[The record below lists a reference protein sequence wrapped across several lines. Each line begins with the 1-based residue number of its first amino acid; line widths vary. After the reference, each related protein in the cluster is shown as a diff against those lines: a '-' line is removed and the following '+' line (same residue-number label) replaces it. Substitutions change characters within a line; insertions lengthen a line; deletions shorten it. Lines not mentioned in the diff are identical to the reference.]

1 MTKHIIRGSKK
12 KGHKTSQTVS
22 KYYPAEDQDVESK
35 PRNWSSRKVN
45 QINKT
50 RSSISPG
57 TILILLAGRFRGK
70 RVVCLKILESGLL
83 LVSGPFKI
91 NGVPLRR
98 VNSSYVIATST
109 KLDVSSIDVSF
120 FDDMYFS
127 KKTPADNNEF
137 FLGDEPIQAIVSD
150 QRKEDQ
156 GKIDNI
162 LLQII
167 KKVPMLGAYLKA
179 RFTLRK
185 NDKPH
190 KMRF

>member
-1 MTKHIIRGSKK
+1 MTKHTIRGSKK
-12 KGHKTSQTVS
+12 KGHKISQTVS

-35 PRNWSSRKVN
+35 PRNWPSRKEN
-45 QINKT
+45 QVHKT
-50 RSSISPG
+50 RASISPG
-57 TILILLAGRFRGK
+57 TILILLSGRFRGK
-70 RVVCLKILESGLL
+70 RVVCLKVLESGLL

-109 KLDVSSIDVSF
+109 KVDVSSIDVSCLN
-120 FDDMYFS
+120 DIYFS
-127 KKTPADNNEF
+127 KKPPADDNEF
-137 FLGDEPIQAIVSD
+137 FLGNEPTLAIVSD

-156 GKIDNI
+156 EKIDNT

-167 KKVPMLGAYLKA
+167 KEVPMLGTYLKA